1 MEPTPK
7 KKDLM
12 VSEDVASLK
21 KNINKTVKSNKCYQC
36 DYAFS
41 KASDLKRHYEIHSGE
56 KPNKCNRCVYASSYA
71 RDLRTHLKTHSGEKP
86 NKCNQCDYASNDASN
101 LKRHMLKHK
110 WEHPRQM
117 HPLGQTIYKSY
128 LSLNVLINMN
138 AQIWTNGTCLL
149 LPMSS
154 ISIKNS
160 FVRSKHKKM
169 PQSLGIYTTGCVN
182 QIQPSGWN

>member
-86 NKCNQCDYASNDASN
+86 NKCNQCDFVCSNPTS
-101 LKRHMLKHK
+101 LKD
-110 WEHPRQM
+110 
-117 HPLGQTIYKSY
+117 I
-128 LSLNVLINMN
+128 
-138 AQIWTNGTCLL
+138 
-149 LPMSS
+149 
-154 ISIKNS
+154 
-160 FVRSKHKKM
+160 
-169 PQSLGIYTTGCVN
+169 
-182 QIQPSGWN
+182 

>member
-86 NKCNQCDYASNDASN
+86 NKCNQCDFASAHA
-101 LKRHMLKHK
+101 K
-110 WEHPRQM
+110 
-117 HPLGQTIYKSY
+117 
-128 LSLNVLINMN
+128 SLNTHLKKHSGEKSNKCNQFEREIYLNYLDADKMK
-138 AQIWTNGTCLL
+138 GK
-149 LPMSS
+149 S
-154 ISIKNS
+154 I
-160 FVRSKHKKM
+160 
-169 PQSLGIYTTGCVN
+169 
-182 QIQPSGWN
+182 

>member
-71 RDLRTHLKTHSGEKP
+71 RGGDKSKSPTNATNVTLRS
-86 NKCNQCDYASNDASN
+86 
-101 LKRHMLKHK
+101 
-110 WEHPRQM
+110 PRQA
-117 HPLGQTIYKSY
+117 I
-128 LSLNVLINMN
+128 
-138 AQIWTNGTCLL
+138 
-149 LPMSS
+149 
-154 ISIKNS
+154 
-160 FVRSKHKKM
+160 
-169 PQSLGIYTTGCVN
+169 
-182 QIQPSGWN
+182 

>member
-21 KNINKTVKSNKCYQC
+21 KNINKTVKSNKYYQC

-86 NKCNQCDYASNDASN
+86 NKCNQCTMG
-101 LKRHMLKHK
+101 KFQ
-110 WEHPRQM
+110 WE
-117 HPLGQTIYKSY
+117 
-128 LSLNVLINMN
+128 V
-138 AQIWTNGTCLL
+138 
-149 LPMSS
+149 
-154 ISIKNS
+154 
-160 FVRSKHKKM
+160 
-169 PQSLGIYTTGCVN
+169 
-182 QIQPSGWN
+182 